1 MKHKITLR
9 LTLYFSLALLIFSL
23 IVGSLFMILFK
34 NHTLNLYKSD
44 MERRADAIT
53 ENLSSF
59 MMPAMGPRQGFS
71 GLYFRFLEDIA
82 MSDVWI
88 VDESLELITQT
99 QGQRQHLSYQDLPPD
114 AERLVKAVFTGEQV
128 FSENFS
134 SLLETPT
141 LTLGTP
147 IYRGSTIV
155 GALLLHAPVEGINEA
170 YLQGFG
176 LLALSMLVALLLSL
190 LLSVFLASSFTRP
203 LNQMKTAALELS
215 RGNYAVKTQIRQK
228 DEIGELAQI
237 LDTLSLR
244 LEESREADLRLNQM
258 RQDFITNI
266 SHELRTPVTVLRGSL
281 EALRDQVVTEPK
293 EVRRYYDQMLQ
304 ESIGLQRLVNDLL
317 DLSRLQ
323 SPDFPLE
330 TAPFELSD
338 LIQDLCRSIEPL
350 AQKKGLYFKSEV
362 GRPFSFD
369 GDYGR
374 VRQMLMIVLDNG
386 FRLTPEGKNLV
397 LGQDRNEVWIAD
409 EGPGITP
416 EERPLIFERFY
427 KGRNASGQ
435 EGSGLGLSIA
445 KEIAQRHQ
453 IQIQIDSQPSQG
465 SRFLF
470 TFPSDLVTEES
481 AYSKV

>member
-1 MKHKITLR
+1 MTHKITLR
-9 LTLYFSLALLIFSL
+9 LTLYFSLALLLFSL
-23 IVGSLFMILFK
+23 IVGSLFTALFK

-44 MERRADAIT
+44 MERRAVAIT
-53 ENLSSF
+53 DNLSSI
-59 MMPAMGPRQGFS
+59 MVPAMGPRQGFS
-71 GLYFRFLEDIA
+71 NLYFRFLEDIA

-88 VDESLELITQT
+88 VDESLQLITRT
-99 QGQRQHLSYQDLPPD
+99 QGQRQHLSFQDLPPD

-147 IYRGSTIV
+147 IYNGGTIV
-155 GALLLHAPVEGINEA
+155 GALLLHAPVEGITDA

-190 LLSVFLASSFTRP
+190 LLSAFLASSFTRP
-203 LNQMKTAALELS
+203 LNQMKAAALELS
-215 RGNYAVKTQIRQK
+215 RGNYRAKTQILQK

-244 LEESREADLRLNQM
+244 LESSREADLRLNQM
-258 RQDFITNI
+258 RQNFITNI

-281 EALRDQVVTEPK
+281 EALRDQVVTEPN

-323 SPDFPLE
+323 SSDFPLE
-330 TAPFELSD
+330 TAPFELSE
-338 LIQDLCRSIEPL
+338 LIQDLSRSIEPL
-350 AQKKGLYFKSEV
+350 AQIKGLLFKTEQ
-362 GRPFSFD
+362 GRPFSFV

-374 VRQMLMIVLDNG
+374 IRQMLMIVLDNG
-386 FRLTPEGKNLV
+386 LRLTPTGKKLL
-397 LGQDRNEVWIAD
+397 LGQDQGLVWIAD
-409 EGPGITP
+409 EGPGISP
-416 EERPLIFERFY
+416 EELPLIFERFY
-427 KGRNASGQ
+427 KGRHASGE

-445 KEIAQRHQ
+445 KEIAQRHK
-453 IQIQIDSQPSQG
+453 IQIQIDSQPNQG

-470 TFPSDLVTEES
+470 SFPSDLVTEEV
-481 AYSKV
+481 ALSKV